1 MMNLDLKEVS
11 EMVFRYMQ
19 ENQIDLLTAYKSVNN
34 VLLDKNTF
42 TFEEIKNYLF
52 KNSPEEKTVGLDIFI
67 KILYFKS

>member
-11 EMVFRYMQ
+11 EMIFRYMQ

-52 KNSPEEKTVGLDIFI
+52 KNSPE
-67 KILYFKS
+67 